1 MLQMCRERD
10 TNASKTKVMMSS
22 RGNIKNCRNSIL
34 MREWLMLLGITNI
47 GKFIIITSLKT
58 HKSYCFHLQTGMLSM
73 LRKCRQINLPRDI
86 EQIELLENVCT
97 QHFFVV
103 VKSGRTRICFSL
115 KTVAGIRYEI
125 CNPNIVYGV
134 L

>member
-58 HKSYCFHLQTGMLSM
+58 HKSYCFHLQTAAF
-73 LRKCRQINLPRDI
+73 
-86 EQIELLENVCT
+86 NV
-97 QHFFVV
+97 
-103 VKSGRTRICFSL
+103 KKMS
-115 KTVAGIRYEI
+115 
-125 CNPNIVYGV
+125 PN
-134 L
+134 